1 MAALHPN
8 READISR
15 DRVLQQHIA
24 RLQVVVTPS
33 HRDLKIP
40 RRFQYESPWPSAQ
53 VNQPAEIMNNEFW
66 ILIYIRITYFAA
78 IITN

>member
-24 RLQVVVTPS
+24 RLQAVVTPG

-53 VNQPAEIMNNEFW
+53 VIQQA
-66 ILIYIRITYFAA
+66 
-78 IITN
+78 

>member
-24 RLQVVVTPS
+24 RLQAVVTPG

-53 VNQPAEIMNNEFW
+53 VIQQSLIMLNVDSYLNP
-66 ILIYIRITYFAA
+66 
-78 IITN
+78 